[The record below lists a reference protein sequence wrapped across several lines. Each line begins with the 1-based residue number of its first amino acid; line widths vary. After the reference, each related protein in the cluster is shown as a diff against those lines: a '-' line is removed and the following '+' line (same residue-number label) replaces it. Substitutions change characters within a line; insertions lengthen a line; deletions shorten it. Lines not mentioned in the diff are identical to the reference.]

1 MLVLI
6 TIPTGLTGEN
16 PLAFSIPAA
25 DFHRRSLAIAFLV
38 WHPFV
43 RCPLVSIQSCS
54 YSILGLSKKVLPY
67 IILSISA
74 ISVQASLS
82 QAG

>member
-6 TIPTGLTGEN
+6 TISTGLTGEN

-25 DFHRRSLAIAFLV
+25 DFHCRSLAISFLV

-43 RCPLVSIQSCS
+43 RFPLASIQSCS
-54 YSILGLSKKVLPY
+54 YSIIGLSKKVLSY
-67 IILSISA
+67 
-74 ISVQASLS
+74 
-82 QAG
+82 